1 MSGSEIVDNF
11 FCSLSFFIWFL
22 RFLFSIRIA
31 KKMQIETTLE
41 VPAKSVITSDELSL
55 LFEPISL
62 STLAVESQ
70 FMKRQPKKITPQGFL
85 FSFFQSVLSQNRAL
99 RNIAISAG
107 LYAGCTISK
116 QAVDY
121 RINDR
126 FIDFLQ
132 RILAT
137 LVIQHSGLKAEWA
150 QTNELFRSFSRVL
163 VQDSTTFPLDT
174 KLISAFPGPTNK
186 YGQSA
191 TAKIQTIMDLLSE
204 QFCHLELGAFTEND
218 QSKAADILKI
228 ARPGDLVIRDLG
240 YFVLSSFR
248 QMTQQAIF
256 FLSRLHSSVGVYE
269 PGAATRMDLLKALR
283 ENGYLDINVQL
294 GAKERVPVRLVARPV
309 SGKTLAERTRKA
321 KTDRDLRLNHNEAY
335 MALLAWDI
343 FVTNVPPQIWTTE
356 QACKVNQVRWRI
368 EMVFKTWKSHFK
380 LNAVPKGTAT
390 RVKAHIYA
398 ALIFATLFQKHC
410 YLPLANSGFKNQKT
424 DISPMKLAQFVAEY
438 SLLIL
443 IMPYNPQ
450 LQEAIVQQLLYHCNY
465 EKRNRQSYPQKFRTL
480 F

>member
-1 MSGSEIVDNF
+1 
-11 FCSLSFFIWFL
+11 
-22 RFLFSIRIA
+22 
-31 KKMQIETTLE
+31 MQIETSSGLPVNSLVSNE
-41 VPAKSVITSDELSL
+41 ELSL

-62 STLAVESQ
+62 STLAVESG
-70 FMKRQPKKITPQGFL
+70 FIKRQPKKITPKGFL

-107 LYAGCTISK
+107 LYERCTISK

-121 RINDR
+121 RINDC
-126 FIDFLQ
+126 FVNFLQ
-132 RILAT
+132 RILAA
-137 LVIQHSGLKAEWA
+137 LVMQHSGLKAEWV
-150 QTNELFRSFSRVL
+150 QTSDFFRLFDRVL
-163 VQDSTTFPLDT
+163 VQDSTTFPLDP
-174 KLISAFPGPTNK
+174 KLVSAFPGPSNK

-191 TAKIQTIMDLLSE
+191 TAKIQAVMDLLSE

-218 QSKAADILKI
+218 QSKAADILEI

-240 YFVLSSFR
+240 YFVLSALQ
-248 QMTQQAIF
+248 QMTEQAIF
-256 FLSRLHSSVGVYE
+256 FLSRLRYSVGIYE
-269 PGAATRMDLLKALR
+269 HGTDTRIDLLKTLQ
-283 ENGYLDINVQL
+283 ENGRLDINARL

-309 SGKTLAERTRKA
+309 SEKTLAERIHKA
-321 KTDRDLRLNHNEAY
+321 KTDRDIRLNHNEEY

-368 EMVFKTWKSHFK
+368 EMVFKTWKSYFK
-380 LNAVPKGTAT
+380 LNAVPKGDAT
-390 RVKAHIYA
+390 RVKAHIYT
-398 ALIFATLFQKHC
+398 ALIFATLFQKQC

-438 SLLIL
+438 SLLIFS
-443 IMPYNPQ
+443 MPDNEQ
-450 LQEAIVQQLLYHCNY
+450 LQEAITRQALYHCNY
-465 EKRNRQSYPQKFRTL
+465 EKRKRQSYPQKCRAL

>member
-1 MSGSEIVDNF
+1 
-11 FCSLSFFIWFL
+11 
-22 RFLFSIRIA
+22 
-31 KKMQIETTLE
+31 MQIETSSGL
-41 VPAKSVITSDELSL
+41 PATALITYDELSL

-62 STLAVESQ
+62 TTLAVESG

-85 FSFFQSVLSQNRAL
+85 FSFLQSVLSQNRTL

-126 FIDFLQ
+126 FVDFLQ
-132 RILAT
+132 RILAV
-137 LVIQHSGLKAEWA
+137 LVMQHSGLKTEWA
-150 QTNELFRSFSRVL
+150 QTNDLFRSFDRVL
-163 VQDSTTFPLDT
+163 VQDSTTFPLDS
-174 KLISAFPGPTNK
+174 KLVSAFPGPSNK

-191 TAKIQTIMDLLSE
+191 TAKIQAVMDLLSE

-240 YFVLSSFR
+240 YFVLSAL
-248 QMTQQAIF
+248 QKMTEQGIF
-256 FLSRLHSSVGVYE
+256 FLSRLRHSVAVNEHGTD
-269 PGAATRMDLLKALR
+269 ARIDLLKALQ
-283 ENGYLDINVQL
+283 ENGCLDIHVEI

-309 SGKTLAERTRKA
+309 SEEILAERIQKA
-321 KTDRDLRLNHNEAY
+321 KTDRDLRLNHNEEY

-368 EMVFKTWKSHFK
+368 EIVFKSWKSHFK
-380 LNAVPKGTAT
+380 LDAVPKGDAT
-390 RVKAHIYA
+390 RVKVHIYA

-424 DISPMKLAQFVAEY
+424 DISTMKLAQFVAEY
-438 SLLIL
+438 SLLMF

-450 LQEAIVQQLLYHCNY
+450 LQEAIIRQVLYHCNY
-465 EKRNRQSYPQKFRTL
+465 EKRNRQSYPQKFRAL